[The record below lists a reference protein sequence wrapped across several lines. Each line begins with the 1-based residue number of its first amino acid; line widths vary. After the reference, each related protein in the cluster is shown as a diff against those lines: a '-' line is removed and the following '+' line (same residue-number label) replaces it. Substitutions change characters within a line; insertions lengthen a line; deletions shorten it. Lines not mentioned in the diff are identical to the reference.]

1 MKENY
6 NKIDH
11 LHGKTEGVYQLL
23 CYLPRKKKIKV
34 GRKGIFNFSKG
45 YYVYTGSAKR
55 GLKGR
60 ILRHLR
66 KDKKKFWH
74 IDYLLPHA
82 KIKDVAVHLQK
93 SECHWNS
100 ELSKSTDSRALVSG
114 FGSSDCGCVSHL
126 LHFKTRPEL
135 NSSEESDNISR

>member
-1 MKENY
+1 MKENS

-66 KDKKKFWH
+66 TDKKKFWH
-74 IDYLLPHA
+74 IDYLLPYA
-82 KIKDVAVHLQK
+82 KIEDVAIHLQK
-93 SECHWNS
+93 SECHWNN
-100 ELSKSTDSRALVSG
+100 ELSKSTDSRILVRG
-114 FGSSDCGCVSHL
+114 FGSSDCGCPTHL
-126 LHFKTRPEL
+126 LHFQTRPEL